1 MPNAGDD
8 DHKVQFALQAESCD
22 ANSSSVDDTILR
34 DKCWWSMMA
43 CLNIS
48 LRTHFEY
55 SQDVLRNRGRISGG
69 GSVPAPKAS
78 HEA

>member
-43 CLNIS
+43 CLNIREDKWRRECS
-48 LRTHFEY
+48 STK
-55 SQDVLRNRGRISGG
+55 SIS
-69 GSVPAPKAS
+69 
-78 HEA
+78 